1 MQFSP
6 EIAENVRGGLGG
18 RLGGSFSFRVLAGY
32 RRLRHRKGAR
42 KHGPPART
50 TQEFEYDEVYF
61 GLRAAA
67 VTRWSFF
74 PRKMFV
80 EDLQIA

>member
-6 EIAENVRGGLGG
+6 EIAENVRGSEDDSVV
-18 RLGGSFSFRVLAGY
+18 SFSFRVLAGY